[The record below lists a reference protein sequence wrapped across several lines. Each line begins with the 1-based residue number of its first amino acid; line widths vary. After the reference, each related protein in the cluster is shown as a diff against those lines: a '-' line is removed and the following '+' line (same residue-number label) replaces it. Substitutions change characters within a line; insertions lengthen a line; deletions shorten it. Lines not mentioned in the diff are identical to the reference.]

1 METLRMQAW
10 KRLGSRH
17 IVTDRWIS
25 LRADRCELP
34 SGHTIE
40 PYYVLEER
48 DWVHVVA
55 IDDAQGVLVVE
66 QYRHGAATVCVEFP
80 GGITDP
86 GESPLQAGQRE
97 LLEETGYSA
106 RAWTK
111 VGEAYANPAR
121 QTNRVHTFVARGLSE
136 QAPQRLDEAE
146 QIAVAFAKPDE
157 LERLVSE
164 GRFSQSMHIAS
175 LYFARDALRK

>member
-1 METLRMQAW
+1 MQAW
-10 KRLGSRH
+10 KRLASRH

-34 SGHTIE
+34 NGQAIE

-55 IDDAQGVLVVE
+55 IDDARGVLVVE
-66 QYRHGAATVCVEFP
+66 QYRHGAAAVCVEFP
-80 GGITDP
+80 GGIIDP

-106 RAWTK
+106 RDWIK

-136 QAPQRLDEAE
+136 QSAQRLDEAE
-146 QIAVAFAKPDE
+146 QISVAFQQPDA
-157 LERLVSE
+157 LERLVAA

-175 LYFARDALRK
+175 LYFARDALRR